1 MACATSQ
8 SLYVLLAKYISTF
21 KRKNTDSL
29 KKRGIF
35 FLTSIS
41 LCTTSL
47 APDRPAKGCND
58 SNCNNDG
65 ERCIGNLH
73 ICNEEDNREHR
84 PHKFKFDRFGILI
97 NPTGIPFIGYLFSIL
112 VNSWRNVLSK
122 NIYYSIHN
130 IGLKESLTWP
140 LKWNGVA
147 PIGNSKVLACEWTRT
162 DKPRSMY
169 NLLIRW
175 IARIKV
181 QKYSLHVTNLSLNWL
196 FRQNKQWRLS
206 FSTSINI
213 NVMHL

>member
-65 ERCIGNLH
+65 VRCIGNLH

-84 PHKFKFDRFGILI
+84 PQKFKFDRFGILI

-147 PIGNSKVLACEWTRT
+147 PIGNSKVLACELTRT

-181 QKYSLHVTNLSLNWL
+181 QKYSLHVTNLFLNWL